1 MTGMGCMSDSA
12 RPSEAPPG
20 PPPRRRRW
28 LRWVLGLV
36 LALLL
41 LPVLLVGGGL
51 LYANTEG
58 GRLRLASLAE
68 SFVPGLTLEGLQG
81 PLPGRLAISRIA
93 MADDQGVWLE
103 IQDAELDWRPMAL
116 LERRAHITLLSAARL
131 ALYRLPPGGPD
142 QPDEPAGPLLPELPQ
157 LPVALQLDRLQVARI
172 ELAEPVL
179 GQAALLRAEGMALL
193 DEAGLSS
200 TLDISAPDGATTLAL
215 QAALRPATGR
225 LAAEIRLRDA
235 AGGPVSRLIGQPGQ
249 PIELDLTLDGPAEAA
264 ALTLQA
270 QAGPGLALD
279 ISGTVRAPNMDNL
292 GAELRGTADA
302 SAFLEG
308 PLAGLA
314 GPLSLVLDASRGP
327 DGAIALRAL
336 RVDGA
341 AGQIAASGRIAGD
354 MMDSDLQVQAA
365 LAGSA
370 TFSALL
376 PEGIAGWEGLDLRGT
391 VTGPLSAP
399 QVDATL
405 AARGFTSTHPQL
417 ATLLGPTPRVAL
429 QAAAPDRISQLTI
442 EGAAIRAEASGL
454 VGEVLDVRF
463 SVDLAAVEGAAPGV
477 TGSLRLTGTAQGPIG
492 DPSLV
497 VQAASD
503 RLEVA
508 GQVLEALALDAR
520 IANPASAPAVNA
532 QASGRFQGLP
542 LALDVRGGP
551 QPDGRLRLEAA
562 TASLGPAALEAQ
574 GVLDLETTIFDG
586 TARLAVTDLAPL
598 SPVAGVPLAGSLRA
612 NATLAAQNGQQRAEL
627 RLEMPRL
634 TASGTEVRRLTA
646 TVDGTLA
653 ALNFAVEGVVA
664 EAEIE
669 ARGRLSDAPEGARL
683 LELAAL
689 RGTAEGE
696 TARLAAPARVILRAD
711 GGIEVASLSLTSS
724 RGGTVAVTGSWS
736 AARADIRARIA
747 IPDLA
752 TLAALLPDVAPT
764 GAVAGDLRLTG
775 PGTAPEVA
783 GNLRVSNLRSTAAWA
798 RGLPAVEIQA
808 EGRRGADGAISGRAT
823 ANAGNATRLTA
834 TANLPRG
841 PEGPLE
847 GSLDGQADI
856 GALTAPLL
864 AAGADRVTG
873 RLNLALRAGGTVAAP
888 VLGGQAQLVG
898 GSYRNAEL
906 GVALTQLAGTIAA
919 AGPQLRINL
928 TGNTAGQGRIALTG
942 TVDPLTA
949 GMPVNLAL
957 RATAAQPVSSD
968 LITATLDAELALTG
982 MLSTGA
988 RLSGPLRL
996 RRADIRIPDQLPS
1009 SVRSLGP
1016 VTEVGRVPGRATS
1029 PPRPTANGRNGQAP
1043 GGGSALPIAL
1053 DLRLEAP
1060 RGVFVRGRGLD
1071 AELGGSLGIGG
1082 TLSNPEITGGLA
1094 LIRGEFQILARRL
1107 TFSRGRLDFTGGL
1120 IPDLDFEATSQTGGT
1135 TVRATVSGPP
1145 SNPVITFSSTPELP
1159 QDEVLARLLF
1169 DRPLSALS
1177 PFEIAQIAQAIAGAT
1192 GLVGGGATGV
1202 LERVRQT
1209 LGLDRLAVGGG
1220 GETAARRSES
1230 DERNGPTLEA
1240 GRYVADGVFVGVRQG
1255 TDSGSSRVGVR
1266 VDLTPRIKLEAETG
1280 DREAG
1285 ERVGVSM
1292 EWQWGR

>member
-1 MTGMGCMSDSA
+1 MA
-12 RPSEAPPG
+12 RPSEAQPS
-20 PPPRRRRW
+20 PPPRRRRRW
-28 LRWVLGLV
+28 LRWGLGLV

-58 GRLRLASLAE
+58 GRTRLAGLVE

-93 MADDQGVWLE
+93 MADEQGIWLE
-103 IQDAELDWRPMAL
+103 IHDAELDWNPMAL
-116 LERRAHITLLSAARL
+116 LDRRAHITLLSAARL
-131 ALYRLPPGGPD
+131 ALHRLPPGGPHE
-142 QPDEPAGPLLPELPQ
+142 PDAPAGPLLPELPQ
-157 LPVALQLDRLQVARI
+157 LPVALQLDRLEVARI
-172 ELAEPVL
+172 ELAAPVL
-179 GQAALLRAEGMALL
+179 GEATLLRAEGMALL
-193 DEAGLSS
+193 DAAGLTS
-200 TLDISAPDGATTLAL
+200 TFNITAPEGVTSLAL

-225 LAAEIRLRDA
+225 LSAEIRLRDA
-235 AGGPVSRLIGQPGQ
+235 AGGPVSRLIGQPDR
-249 PIELDLTLDGPAEAA
+249 PIVLDLTLDGPAEAA
-264 ALTLQA
+264 ALVLQA

-279 ISGTVRAPNMDNL
+279 ISGTVRAPDMDNL

-302 SAFLEG
+302 SAFLDG

-314 GPLSLVLDASRGP
+314 GPLALVLDASRGP

-336 RVDGA
+336 RVEGA

-354 MMDSDLQVQAA
+354 MMDSDLAVQAA
-365 LAGSA
+365 LAGSRA
-370 TFSALL
+370 FAALL
-376 PEGIAGWEGLDLRGT
+376 PPGIVGWDGLDLRGT

-405 AARGFTSTHPQL
+405 AARGFTSVQAQL
-417 ATLLGPTPRVAL
+417 ATLLGASPRLAVRAT
-429 QAAAPDRISQLTI
+429 APDRIGQLTI

-454 VGEVLDVRF
+454 VGETLDLRF
-463 SVDLAAVEGAAPGV
+463 GVDLASVEGAAPGV
-477 TGSLRLTGTAQGPIG
+477 AGALRLTGTAQGPIG
-492 DPSLV
+492 DPTLV

-508 GQVLEALALDAR
+508 GQVLEALALEAR
-520 IANPASAPAVNA
+520 IASPASAPAVNA
-532 QASGRFQGLP
+532 QATGRFQGLP

-551 QPDGRLRLEAA
+551 QADGRLRLEAA
-562 TASLGPAALEAQ
+562 TASLGPAQLVAQ
-574 GVLDLETTIFDG
+574 GVLDLATTIFDG
-586 TARLAVTDLAPL
+586 TARLAVADLAPL
-598 SPVAGVPLAGSLRA
+598 SPVAGVPLAGSLRVD
-612 NATLAAQNGQQRAEL
+612 ATLAAQNGQQKAEL
-627 RLEMPRL
+627 RLEVPRL
-634 TASGTEVRRLTA
+634 VTSGTEVRRLTA

-653 ALNFAVEGVVA
+653 ALNFAVVGVVA

-669 ARGRLSDAPEGARL
+669 ARGRLTGQPDGAQL

-689 RGTAEGE
+689 RGTAQGE
-696 TARLAAPARVILRAD
+696 TARLAAPARIVLRAD
-711 GGIEVASLSLTSS
+711 GAVEVAALNLTSS
-724 RGGTVAVTGSWS
+724 RGGTVDVSGSWS
-736 AARADIRARIA
+736 SARADIRARIA

-764 GAVAGDLRLTG
+764 GAVAGDVRITG
-775 PGTAPEVA
+775 PGGAPEVA
-783 GNLRVSNLRSTAAWA
+783 GTLRVSNLRSTAAWA

-847 GSLDGQADI
+847 GSLDGQADL

-864 AAGADRVTG
+864 AAGADRVAG
-873 RLNLALRAGGTVAAP
+873 RLTLALRAGGTVANP
-888 VLGGQAQLVG
+888 VLGGQAQLAG
-898 GSYRNAEL
+898 GSYRNAVL
-906 GVALTQLAGTIAA
+906 GVALTQLAGTISA
-919 AGPQLRINL
+919 AGPQLRVDL
-928 TGNTAGQGRIALTG
+928 TGNTAGQGRIALNG

-1009 SVRSLGP
+1009 TVRSLGP
-1016 VTEVGRVPGRATS
+1016 VTEVGRVPGRAL
-1029 PPRPTANGRNGQAP
+1029 PPSRPTANGRNGNGPAN

-1082 TLSNPEITGGLA
+1082 TLSSPEITGGLA
-1094 LIRGEFQILARRL
+1094 LVRGEFQILARRL
-1107 TFSRGRLDFTGGL
+1107 TFSRGRLDFSGGL

-1135 TVRATVSGPP
+1135 TVRATVTGPP
-1145 SNPVITFSSTPELP
+1145 SLPVITFSSTPELP

-1169 DRPLSALS
+1169 DRPISALS
-1177 PFEIAQIAQAIAGAT
+1177 PFEIAQIAEAIAGAT
-1192 GLVGGGATGV
+1192 GLAGGGATGV
-1202 LERVRQT
+1202 LNRVRQT

-1220 GETAARRSES
+1220 GETAARRTEA
-1230 DERNGPTLEA
+1230 EQRGGPTLEA
-1240 GRYVADGVFVGVRQG
+1240 GRYVADGVYVGVRQG
-1255 TDSGSSRVGVR
+1255 AESGSSRVGVR